1 MRVNTKFYIVGML
14 LIMYLGG
21 CKPQK
26 SDPNPCLNTT
36 EFKADFK
43 IEEQVGNN
51 WVESDTMLINFIRFR
66 ATEDYTSYRWT
77 VGNDNRVFT
86 TKQFGLQFS
95 RAEIGQEIEV
105 TLIATGKKNACFP
118 NDDGIDTLRKKIRLI
133 DAKQSKIVGEY
144 EGYVEGRP
152 NDIFTVKIQ
161 YILDYD
167 NEPWYFIR
175 NINKGC
181 MTGADKPN
189 RTLYGQNISDMG
201 IDECNAGGKSLYFS
215 WYGNTGNG
223 CRSPQGLAKLIT
235 PNKIQIDYTM
245 GDINFVISPNF
256 IITSERFIG
265 TRK

>member
-51 WVESDTMLINFIRFR
+51 WVESDTMLINYIRFR
-66 ATEDYTSYRWT
+66 ATADYDSYRWT

-105 TLIATGKKNACFP
+105 TLIATGKKTPCFP

-133 DAKQSKIVGEY
+133 DGKQSTIVGEY

-181 MTGADKPN
+181 TGGGNPN
-189 RTLYGQNISDMG
+189 QMLYGQNISNMG
-201 IDECNAGGKSLYFS
+201 ISDCNVGGKSLAFD
-215 WYGNTGNG
+215 WFGKVGTG
-223 CRSPQGLAKLIT
+223 CRSPKGLARLIT
-235 PNKIQIDYTM
+235 PNRIQIDYII
-245 GDINFVISPNF
+245 GDLNPVISPNF
-256 IITSERFIG
+256 ITTNERFVGI
-265 TRK
+265 RK